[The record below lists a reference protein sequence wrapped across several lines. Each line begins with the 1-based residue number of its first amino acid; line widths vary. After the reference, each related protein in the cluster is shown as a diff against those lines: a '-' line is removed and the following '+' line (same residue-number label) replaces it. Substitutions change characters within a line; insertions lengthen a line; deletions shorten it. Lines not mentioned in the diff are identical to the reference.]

1 MSRFVPKVVLDTN
14 SVLSALLFPK
24 GRLVPLRVGWQAAQF
39 VPLVSKETA
48 SELIRALSYPKFK
61 LSPADQQELLADY
74 LPYCLTVKVPE
85 PPPETPICRDPADI
99 PFLQLARAGNADY
112 LVTGDQDLLV
122 LADSFVC
129 QILSPAEMLTEL
141 S

>member
-1 MSRFVPKVVLDTN
+1 MSKFVPKVVLDTN
-14 SVLSALLFPK
+14 SILSALLFPENH
-24 GRLVPLRVGWQAAQF
+24 LVPQRVGWQAVQF

-85 PPPETPICRDPADI
+85 LPPEARICRDPADI
-99 PFLQLARAGNADY
+99 PLLQLALAGNADY
-112 LVTGDQDLLV
+112 LVTGVQDLLV
-122 LADSFVC
+122 LAESFVC
-129 QILSPAEMLTEL
+129 QILSPAEMLAKL

>member
-1 MSRFVPKVVLDTN
+1 MSKFVPKVVLDTN
-14 SVLSALLFPK
+14 SVLSVLLFPT
-24 GRLVPLRVGWQAAQF
+24 GRLVPLCVGWQAVKFA
-39 VPLVSKETA
+39 PLVSKETA

-61 LSPADQQELLADY
+61 LSPVDQQELLADY

-85 PPPETPICRDPADI
+85 PPPETPNCRNPTDI
-99 PFLQLARAGNADY
+99 PFLQLALAGNADY

-122 LADSFVC
+122 LAESFIC
-129 QILSPAEMLTEL
+129 QILSPAEMRAEL